1 MPSNVSHTRR
11 PAVRRGNLDLRAIPV
26 RRPAQALGNDVR
38 PVVLAVQRLG
48 IHAVVDERREHGAGH
63 GRAIPGARR
72 GRRGLCPGRRV
83 QRPCAAV
90 RSGIGRRIRA
100 RRRRRDIRMWHVD
113 LRREADAGD
122 AVRRGVD
129 AGLVLHQPAAGEGDG
144 SRQGIRQKASRLV
157 RRREG
162 EPQRPH
168 REESRAP
175 GGHPVGILRSTQ
187 NCEARTSNFGAQAA
201 CGHSAVPS
209 SGFQVLS

>member
-11 PAVRRGNLDLRAIPV
+11 RPYAAGISISVRYQYRRA
-26 RRPAQALGNDVR
+26 AQALGNDVR

-72 GRRGLCPGRRV
+72 GRRGLRPGRRV

-129 AGLVLHQPAAGEGDG
+129 AGLVLHQPAAGDGDG
-144 SRQGIRQKASRLV
+144 SRKGIRQKAGRLV

-162 EPQRPH
+162 EPQRAH

-175 GGHPVGILRSTQ
+175 GGHPVGILD
-187 NCEARTSNFGAQAA
+187 
-201 CGHSAVPS
+201 
-209 SGFQVLS
+209 